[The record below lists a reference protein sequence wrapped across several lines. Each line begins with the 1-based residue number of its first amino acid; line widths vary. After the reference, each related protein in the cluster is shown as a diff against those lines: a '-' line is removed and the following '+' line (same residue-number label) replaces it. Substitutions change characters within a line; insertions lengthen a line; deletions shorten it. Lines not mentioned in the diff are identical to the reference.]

1 MSKKKNTIGVEGVFE
16 QWRKDPAYVREF
28 QALEDEFAL
37 AELFIGAR
45 GAAGLTQAE
54 LADKMKTSQ
63 AYVARLESGKE
74 KPSTR
79 TLNRLAAA
87 TGHKVVIQ
95 FQPLDA

>member
-1 MSKKKNTIGVEGVFE
+1 MSKKTKTIKADEVFKE
-16 QWRKDPAYVREF
+16 WYKDPAYVREF
-28 QALEDEFAL
+28 KSLEDEFAL

-45 GAAGLTQAE
+45 GAAGLTQAQ
-54 LADKMKTSQ
+54 LAQKMKTSQ
-63 AYVARLESGKE
+63 AYVARLESGRE

-79 TLNRLAAA
+79 TLNRLAQA

>member
-1 MSKKKNTIGVEGVFE
+1 MSKKTKMIKADEVFKE
-16 QWRKDPAYVREF
+16 WRKDPAYVREF
-28 QALEDEFAL
+28 KSLEDEFAL
-37 AELFIGAR
+37 AQLFISAR

-54 LADKMKTSQ
+54 LAQKMKTSQ
-63 AYVARLESGKE
+63 AYVARLESGRE

-79 TLNRLAAA
+79 TLNRLAQA